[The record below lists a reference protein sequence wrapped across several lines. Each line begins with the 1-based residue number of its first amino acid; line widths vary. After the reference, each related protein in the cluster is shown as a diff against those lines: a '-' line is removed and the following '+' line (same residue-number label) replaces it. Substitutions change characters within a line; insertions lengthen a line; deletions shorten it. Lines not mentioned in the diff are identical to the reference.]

1 MSQATGTNLEKV
13 ALSALALVIVAILS
27 WVGVTVNQNQLQY
40 ARIEERLTNQSSM
53 LITLQNSTFNAAQWH
68 SKMDKNLALLEQRLT
83 VIEKDKHHA
92 INTN

>member
-1 MSQATGTNLEKV
+1 MNSPKETNLEKA
-13 ALSALALVIVAILS
+13 ALSVLALVIVAILG

-68 SKMDKNLALLEQRLT
+68 SNMDKNIALLEQRLAS
-83 VIEKDKHHA
+83 IEKAKYNAAAHK
-92 INTN
+92 